1 MSSQA
6 IQLLTKKTLTHSLQG
21 MRTQLLLNA
30 RKFASKPPRTV
41 AACIIGD
48 EILSGRIADTNA
60 HFLAKECFN
69 RGLDLQKIIVVPD
82 DMNEIGDAVTELSSK
97 YDLVFTSGG
106 IGPTHDDITYE
117 AIANAFGLKVEE
129 HQATIERMLKHGFV
143 REDSILLKLPQIPN
157 KPKPRPL
164 NAARLRM
171 ATLPTPCSVMF
182 PCDNLWVPLVTVNNN
197 VSILPGVP
205 RLFQSMIIP
214 YINKVAGISNSNFA
228 NGAYDKKVKFFRQ
241 MIGSNLFEGDL
252 APILREAQMEINKK
266 KLGIKIGSYPK
277 WRPSPKDDDEKDIHS
292 DNIKEKSNVLITF
305 VGRDEEE
312 VKKWKEIV
320 KAKIG
325 GFEVD
330 EDININE
337 QTKQ

>member
-1 MSSQA
+1 MSSL
-6 IQLLTKKTLTHSLQG
+6 QLIAKKTLTHSLQG
-21 MRTQLLLNA
+21 IKSQFFLSS
-30 RKFASKPPRTV
+30 RKFSSKPPSTV
-41 AACIIGD
+41 ATCIIGD
-48 EILSGRIADTNA
+48 EILTGRIADTNA

-82 DMNEIGDAVTELSSK
+82 DMEEIGNAVTELSRK

-117 AIANAFGLKVEE
+117 AIANAFGLKLEE
-129 HQATIERMLKHGFV
+129 HQPTVERMLNHGFV
-143 REDSILLKLPQIPN
+143 REDSILLKLPGIPN
-157 KPKPRPL
+157 RPKPRPL

-171 ATLPTPCSVMF
+171 ATLPTPCSVMY

-205 RLFQSMIIP
+205 RLFESMIIP
-214 YINKVAGISNSNFA
+214 YINKVAGRCNSNFS
-228 NGAYDKKVKFFRQ
+228 NGTYDKKGKFFRQ
-241 MIGSNLFEGDL
+241 MIGSNLFEADL
-252 APILREAQMEINKK
+252 APILGEAQREINKK

-277 WRPSPKDDDEKDIHS
+277 WRPSPKDDDEKDMQS
-292 DNIKEKSNVLITF
+292 DDIKEKSNVLITF

-320 KAKIG
+320 KERIH
-325 GFEVD
+325 GFDV
-330 EDININE
+330 EDIENIDE
-337 QTKQ
+337 TTK

>member
-21 MRTQLLLNA
+21 MRTQLLLNV

-69 RGLDLQKIIVVPD
+69 RGLDLK
-82 DMNEIGDAVTELSSK
+82 S
-97 YDLVFTSGG
+97 
-106 IGPTHDDITYE
+106 PTHDDITYE
-117 AIANAFGLKVEE
+117 AIANAFGLKLEE
-129 HQATIERMLKHGFV
+129 HKATVERMLNHGFV
-143 REDSILLKLPQIPN
+143 REDSILLKLPEIPN

-205 RLFQSMIIP
+205 RLFESMIIP

-228 NGAYDKKVKFFRQ
+228 NGAYDKKAKFFRQ

-252 APILREAQMEINKK
+252 APILREVQMEINKK

-305 VGRDEEE
+305 IGRDEEE

-320 KAKIG
+320 KEKIG

-330 EDININE
+330 EDVNINE
-337 QTKQ
+337 QTKN

>member
-1 MSSQA
+1 MSS
-6 IQLLTKKTLTHSLQG
+6 IQLLTKRALTHSIKGIQ
-21 MRTQLLLNA
+21 TQFLLNA
-30 RKFASKPPRTV
+30 RKFSSKPPRTV

-48 EILSGRIADTNA
+48 EILTGRIADTNA

-82 DMNEIGDAVTELSSK
+82 DMDEIGDAVTELSNK
-97 YDLVFTSGG
+97 YDMVFTSGG

-117 AIANAFGLKVEE
+117 AIAKAFNLKLEE
-129 HQATIERMLKHGFV
+129 HEPTVERMLNHGFV
-143 REDSILLKLPQIPN
+143 RENSILLKLPEIPN

-171 ATLPTPCSVMF
+171 ATLPTPCDVMY
-182 PCDNLWVPLVTVNNN
+182 PCDDLWVPLVTVNRN

-205 RLFQSMIIP
+205 RLFESMIIP
-214 YINKVAGISNSNFA
+214 YINRVAGRTNSNFA
-228 NGAYDKKVKFFRQ
+228 NDAYDKRAKFFRQ
-241 MIGSNLFEGDL
+241 MIGSNLFEADL

-277 WRPSPKDDDEKDIHS
+277 YRPSPKNDDEKDMHS
-292 DNIKEKSNVLITF
+292 DNIQEKSNVLITF

-320 KAKIG
+320 KERIH
-325 GFEVD
+325 GFDVEED
-330 EDININE
+330 ESTENA
-337 QTKQ
+337 TKQ